1 MTIYNWIIVL
11 LLVFGWGVTLF
22 IANRTHKKSDRVNLI
37 NKKNDMLRDLEA
49 MAIPCWEEGFN
60 DIEKMKEV
68 IMQTQRIRS
77 IYEEMEK
84 DHKDAIPPV
93 LDDLRP
99 AVTFDIESEEEL
111 GHEELSSKRSD
122 IKKIIVA
129 LRSIP
134 VKFKKFSLNL
144 G

>member
-1 MTIYNWIIVL
+1 MIPDNLPIL
-11 LLVFGWGVTLF
+11 LLIILGWWVTWV
-22 IANRTHKKSDRVNLI
+22 ITNCAHKNNDRVNLI

-60 DIEKMKEV
+60 DIEKIKEV

-77 IYEEMEK
+77 IYEEMEN

-99 AVTFDIESEEEL
+99 TVTFNIESEEEL

-134 VKFKKFSLNL
+134 VKFKKFF
-144 G
+144 